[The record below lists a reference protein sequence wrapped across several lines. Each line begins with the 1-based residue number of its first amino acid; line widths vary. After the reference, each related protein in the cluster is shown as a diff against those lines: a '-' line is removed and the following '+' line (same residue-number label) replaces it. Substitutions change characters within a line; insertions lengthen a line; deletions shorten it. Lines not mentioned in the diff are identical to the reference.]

1 MQPPYAPVGA
11 REHVVIL
18 DFGGQYTQL
27 IARRV
32 RECQVFC
39 EILPYNTPLS
49 ALRRR
54 QPKGIILSGGP
65 ASVYAP
71 GAPRLDPELLAL
83 GIPVLG
89 ICYGHQLM
97 ASLLG
102 GEVQPAEL
110 CEYGR
115 THLTVVRSE
124 PLFMG
129 LEAHLTCWMSH
140 GDQVLTAPPGF
151 EVLAET
157 ESTPIAAMGHRQRHL
172 YGVQFHPE
180 VAHTPFGTHL
190 LRNFLYTVCGCL
202 PSWTPASVVQEA
214 IEAIRRQVG
223 SEKVLCAVSG
233 GVDSC
238 TVAALV
244 QRAIGD
250 QLTCIFVDH
259 GLLRKGEAEQ
269 VRTLFTRHFPS
280 HLIFV
285 DARERFLQRLEGLTD
300 PEQKREVIGE
310 EFVRIFEEHAEE
322 LGACRFLA
330 QGTLY
335 PDVIESGTR
344 LAAKIKTHH
353 NVGGLPEWMRLELL
367 EPLRFLFKDE
377 VRAVATE
384 LGLPASIVWRQP
396 FPGPGLAVRV
406 LGALTRDKLDT
417 VREADAILNEELER
431 SGWSRRVWQAF
442 AVLPDVRSVGVM
454 GDQRTY
460 QHPIVLRIVHS
471 DDAMTAEPAEL
482 PWDLLLRIAN
492 RITNEVPGV
501 NRVLYDLSSKPPA
514 TIEWE

>member
-1 MQPPYAPVGA
+1 METPPKPAGV
-11 REHVVIL
+11 REQVIIL

-32 RECQVFC
+32 RECRVFC
-39 EILPYNTPLS
+39 EILPYDTPLPD
-49 ALRRR
+49 LVMR

-65 ASVYAP
+65 ASVYEPNAP
-71 GAPRLDPELLAL
+71 TVDPELFTL
-83 GIPVLG
+83 GIPILG

-97 ASLLG
+97 ARLLG
-102 GEVQPAEL
+102 GEVQPAEGR
-110 CEYGR
+110 EYGR
-115 THLTVVRSE
+115 TLLTVVQSE
-124 PLFMG
+124 PLFRD
-129 LEAHLTCWMSH
+129 LDYHLTCWMSH
-140 GDQVLTAPPGF
+140 GDQVLTPPLGF
-151 EVLAET
+151 TVLAET
-157 ESTPIAAMGHRQRHL
+157 QNTPVAAMGDLQRHL

-180 VAHTPFGTHL
+180 VAHTPFGISL
-190 LRNFLYTVCGCL
+190 LRNFLYEVCRCE
-202 PSWTPASVVQEA
+202 PIWTPGNFIQSA
-214 IEAIRRQVG
+214 IEQIRQQVG
-223 SEKVLCAVSG
+223 KEKVLCAVSG

-244 QRAIGD
+244 QRAIGEN
-250 QLTCIFVDH
+250 LTCIFVDH

-269 VRTLFTRHFPS
+269 VRELFTRHFPS

-285 DARERFLQRLEGLTD
+285 DARQRFLQRLAGVSD
-300 PEQKREVIGE
+300 PEEKRKRIGE
-310 EFVRIFEEHAEE
+310 EFIRIFEEHAEE
-322 LGACRFLA
+322 LGECRFLA

-353 NVGGLPEWMRLELL
+353 NVGGLPEWMRMELL
-367 EPLRFLFKDE
+367 EPLRYLFKDE
-377 VRAVATE
+377 VRAIATE
-384 LGLPASIVWRQP
+384 LGLPVSIVWRHP

-406 LGALTRDKLDT
+406 LGDITGEKLEM

-431 SGWSRRVWQAF
+431 SGWLRRVWQAF

-460 QHPIVLRIVHS
+460 QHPIVLRVVHS
-471 DDAMTAEPAEL
+471 EDAMTAEPAEL
-482 PWDLLLRIAN
+482 PWDLLLTIAN
-492 RITNEVPGV
+492 RIVNEVSGV